1 MNIELNRNTVL
12 IILVVLVVLWIAV
25 PYLMGMESFDSSGSI
40 FVPEGCPR
48 WGLRGEPLRRSCIS
62 KYFIRPDRHIML
74 SNSGGQMWVSNK
86 PPGQEGM
93 SDCRKVNCPPYDGY
107 DQEDTCWKCGDY
119 KGPKIPTPN
128 TCPNC

>member
-1 MNIELNRNTVL
+1 MEINRNTVL
-12 IILVVLVVLWIAV
+12 ITILVLIALWLIL
-25 PYLMGMESFDSSGSI
+25 PMIWTSPESFDSSTSV

-74 SNSGGQMWVSNK
+74 NNSGGQMWVSNK
-86 PPGQEGM
+86 SPGQEGM
-93 SDCRKVNCPPYDGY
+93 SDCRNVKCPPYNGY
-107 DQEDTCWKCGDY
+107 DQEDHCWKCGNY
-119 KGPKIPTPN
+119 EGPSIPTPN